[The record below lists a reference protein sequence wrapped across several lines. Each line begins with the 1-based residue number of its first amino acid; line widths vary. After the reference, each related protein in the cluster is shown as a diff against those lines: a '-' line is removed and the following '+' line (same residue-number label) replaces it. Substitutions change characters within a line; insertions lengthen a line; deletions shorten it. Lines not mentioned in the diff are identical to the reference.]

1 MRCVSDNVKVD
12 IDRRWNRGRLCDP
25 LLITIIDIGDEM
37 WGQTRGGIQKATHIL
52 VEGGCIGEVICGG
65 MCIVRYIIG

>member
-12 IDRRWNRGRLCDP
+12 IRGRWNRGRLCDP

-37 WGQTRGGIQKATHIL
+37 RGQTRGDTIKATHIL

-65 MCIVRYIIG
+65 NVYC